1 MGTMSAAYMRTY
13 RARLAMSKAEGGLLP
28 FQRRFAEAI
37 CRDKNPPAICALS
50 TPRAQGKS
58 WICGRLIARSLSP
71 DDELFEAG
79 TENILVS
86 SSTSQAR
93 IVLEF
98 SRLSLGD
105 SADYRWSMDSC
116 VHKASRTR
124 VRVISSDSR
133 RALGLGASTRLIVAD
148 EPAAWGP
155 TTGRR
160 MWDALVTALGKRK
173 TQILAV
179 GTLAPAPLTGP
190 GSWWPEFVAS
200 GSGDGRHV
208 SLLQADPKLWESFD
222 EVLRVNP
229 VADINP
235 LLKRTLEREHA
246 EALKSERAARTFKQY
261 RLNLPGGEAVDTQP
275 LVTAAEW
282 ARVTARPIPACEGRP
297 VVPYRR
303 HEQPLRGSA
312 WTWAGVAV
320 GLRRLR
326 SGHLA
331 GSKHGRLRLVCR
343 RWPTRN
349 VRIKC
354 LRAHISSWF
363 GRAAW
368 LSTRGAP
375 SLMLNDC
382 CLVSGRGRLGVSSAI
397 HIARLS

>member
-133 RALGLGASTRLIVAD
+133 RALGLGA
-148 EPAAWGP
+148 
-155 TTGRR
+155 
-160 MWDALVTALGKRK
+160 
-173 TQILAV
+173 
-179 GTLAPAPLTGP
+179 
-190 GSWWPEFVAS
+190 
-200 GSGDGRHV
+200 
-208 SLLQADPKLWESFD
+208 
-222 EVLRVNP
+222 
-229 VADINP
+229 
-235 LLKRTLEREHA
+235 
-246 EALKSERAARTFKQY
+246 
-261 RLNLPGGEAVDTQP
+261 
-275 LVTAAEW
+275 
-282 ARVTARPIPACEGRP
+282 
-297 VVPYRR
+297 
-303 HEQPLRGSA
+303 A

>member
-297 VVPYRR
+297 VIGVD
-303 HEQPLRGSA
+303 LGGSRSWSAAAALWPSGRIEA
-312 WTWAGVAV
+312 WA
-320 GLRRLR
+320 
-326 SGHLA
+326 
-331 GSKHGRLRLVCR
+331 LRLVCR